1 MSELASLEKSLLDLL
16 SLLDSNSFP
25 IILGGGY
32 GLYLR
37 RTILEQEGA
46 RTLLEHWPE
55 ARSTNDLDLFLQ
67 PELLCD
73 SDRLALLKSAL
84 DELGYTPVEGAEHYQ
99 FRKDDPDG
107 FIERGIKIDLLT
119 GPSSSFDGTGL
130 KVDKRRVRP
139 NPSVKVHAHPTDEA
153 ITLDEHLQ
161 EVKFQIGGDGESANK
176 SVYLPH
182 PFTYS
187 LMKLFALRD
196 QVAIQHKGFG
206 SHHALDLYS
215 IIAMMTE
222 SEWNQ
227 AKEMANANA
236 GSEIGR
242 EAHRIVFELFNSL
255 TSQGLLVMRANP
267 YCSGQLQL
275 PEFIELIRELFQSNQ
290 DIQSKM
296 VEN

>member
-1 MSELASLEKSLLDLL
+1 MSELVSLEKSLLDLL
-16 SLLDSNSFP
+16 SKLNSTSFP

-37 RTILEQEGA
+37 RTILEQEGT

-55 ARSTNDLDLFLQ
+55 ARSTNDLDLFLR

-73 SDRLALLKSAL
+73 SNRLASLKSAL

-107 FIERGIKIDLLT
+107 FIKRGIKIDLLT
-119 GPSSSFDGTGL
+119 GPSSRFEGKDL

-153 ITLDEHLQ
+153 ITLEENLQ
-161 EVKFQIGGDGESANK
+161 EVKLQIADDSRESK
-176 SVYLPH
+176 SVFLPH

-267 YCSGQLQL
+267 YCSDQLQL
-275 PEFIELIRELFQSNQ
+275 PDFIELISELFQSN
-290 DIQSKM
+290 
-296 VEN
+296 